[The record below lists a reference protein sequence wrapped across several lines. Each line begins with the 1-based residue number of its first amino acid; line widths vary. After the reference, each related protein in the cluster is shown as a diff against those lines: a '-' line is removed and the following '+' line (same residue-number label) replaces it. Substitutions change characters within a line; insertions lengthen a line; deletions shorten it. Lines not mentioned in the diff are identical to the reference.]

1 MEEDRRQARLERMVV
16 LEVEENALYAGR
28 MMEDDMMVSE
38 VFAFVNVEALLEG
51 QMVVESQEGRK
62 AEEIADPRRP

>member
-1 MEEDRRQARLERMVV
+1 
-16 LEVEENALYAGR
+16 
-28 MMEDDMMVSE
+28 MMVSE

-62 AEEIADPRRP
+62 AEEIADPRRR